1 MEFKMSGELTV
12 SLSCEKLETGSAE
25 ERATFG
31 LFAMT
36 ANERLLTAGEDPCRK
51 ELRHGPHVSGYP
63 IAEWIAWNWWRL
75 RWEGKVGRPSDENAA
90 SRWDFAHRMST
101 IGEGYAWPNITIFSD
116 GVYSFLISEPLRS
129 PETTLFHYIGAERQR
144 VPAENLKT
152 AFDGFVNDIL
162 DRLEESKVRE
172 TNLHRLWNDLKEERE
187 NPGLARFRRL
197 EAQLGFEPD
206 EADEV
211 AIRRHLD
218 DATMLGEE
226 ALGEIAADATFDDDA
241 LNAMMSATDITNIG
255 KQNGFEANSNDV
267 IALDNAPDMPQ
278 PGQVEAWRLGENLAQ
293 RLRDQENLDGRPICD
308 KVLASFAGS
317 SSDAISQQSEHSH
330 KISFALDGENTH
342 SLIYLR
348 SKWETGQ
355 RFDLARLIGDRILH
369 KQINNSTEPLLPA
382 TRARSY
388 RQKMQRAFAAELLS
402 PFAFADDMMK
412 GDYSDEKQTEVAE
425 HFRVSTMTI
434 RSQLVNHGRID
445 LDDAPDIAGRSIY
458 G

>member
-12 SLSCEKLETGSAE
+12 SLSCEKLETGSEE

-63 IAEWIAWNWWRL
+63 IAEWIVWNWWRL

-116 GVYSFLISEPLRS
+116 GVYSFLISEPSRS

-172 TNLHRLWNDLKEERE
+172 TNLHRLWNDLNEERE

-267 IALDNAPDMPQ
+267 IALDNAPDTPQ
-278 PGQVEAWRLGENLAQ
+278 PGQVEAWRLGELFAKEI
-293 RLRDQENLDGRPICD
+293 RDQENLDGLPISNAD
-308 KVLASFAGS
+308 LAGFAGS
-317 SSDAISQQSEHSH
+317 SSNVIAGKNGHSH
-330 KISFALDGENTH
+330 KISFALDEESDHT
-342 SLIYLR
+342 LVYLR
-348 SKWETGQ
+348 SKWETGR
-355 RFDLARLIGDRILH
+355 RFELARLIGDRIIRNQMSKTCERLF
-369 KQINNSTEPLLPA
+369 PA
-382 TRARSY
+382 TRASSY

-402 PFAFADDMMK
+402 PFAFVKERMD
-412 GDYSDEKQTEVAE
+412 GDYSEDNQNEVANY
-425 HFRVSTMTI
+425 FTVSPMTI
-434 RSQLVNHGRID
+434 QTQLVNHGLVDR
-445 LDDAPDIAGRSIY
+445 DDAPEIVNRSPY
-458 G
+458 P